1 MRKKENV
8 ERNLDHSMY
17 DNIKK
22 LRKENYSCSDIADLL
37 GVARKDV
44 ERTIIK
50 WRT

>member
-1 MRKKENV
+1 MRKKQKIV
-8 ERNLDHSMY
+8 RDLDPSMY

-50 WRT
+50 WQI